1 MSPHANVQDISNIFQ
16 GDANDTLVSDSSS
29 VTSNHDITNISSIV
43 NTDDEVDTAP
53 SPVNLILVPGQVPL
67 PRQPVILDVNPT
79 NAQVSPLLPLCMMLN
94 ARSVYKKAGH
104 FRDLYQLGP
113 DLIITSETWEKKSKP
128 LADLIGTNNYQTI
141 SYYRTGGRSGGGCAI
156 IYTDTRFI
164 VEKLDVD
171 TAEGVEAVWALF
183 TPRGVTSNSR
193 VKRIA
198 VGSFYVS
205 PNSVYKTATIEM
217 SRICA

>member
-1 MSPHANVQDISNIFQ
+1 MSPHVKVQDISNIFQ

-67 PRQPVILDVNPT
+67 PGQPVILDVDPT

-94 ARSVYKKAGH
+94 ARSVYNKAGH

-128 LADLIGTNNYQTI
+128 LSDLLGNNNYKTI
-141 SYYRTGGRSGGGCAI
+141 S
-156 IYTDTRFI
+156 
-164 VEKLDVD
+164 
-171 TAEGVEAVWALF
+171 
-183 TPRGVTSNSR
+183 
-193 VKRIA
+193 
-198 VGSFYVS
+198 
-205 PNSVYKTATIEM
+205 
-217 SRICA
+217 ICHLLR

>member
-1 MSPHANVQDISNIFQ
+1 MSPHVDLQDISDIFQ
-16 GDANDTLVSDSSS
+16 GDANDTLVSDSTSDS
-29 VTSNHDITNISSIV
+29 VDNDNISSIN
-43 NTDDEVDTAP
+43 NTDDEVDAAP
-53 SPVNLILVPGQVPL
+53 SPVNLTLVPGQASL
-67 PRQPVILDVNPT
+67 PRQPVILDVDPT
-79 NAQVSPLLPLCMMLN
+79 NVQVSSLLPLCMMLN

-171 TAEGVEAVWALF
+171 TGEGVEAVWALF

-193 VKRIA
+193 VRRIA